1 MKRTLPLVALATLL
15 SAGTHAI
22 ATPVTTSNLLVNG
35 GFESVVLAG
44 GTWVNVAAMPGWT
57 WLGGPG
63 SGFEIRNNVAG
74 QAQEGS
80 NFIELDTT
88 GNTLIGQ
95 YLDNLAAGA
104 SYDLSFWYSP
114 RVFQPASTNGIQVYW
129 NGVQLGGTLTGDGGS
144 DNDWTLHQYRLT
156 AQAGRNL
163 LSFAAVGSSD
173 SLGGN
178 LDNVSLTSHVPEPGT
193 LALTLAALAGCLL
206 LPASLRR
213 RAEARRA
220 QALAAALAAPVPAGC
235 RGADRG

>member
-1 MKRTLPLVALATLL
+1 MKRLLSLITLL
-15 SAGTHAI
+15 ACGITASAAPAPAGNLI
-22 ATPVTTSNLLVNG
+22 ANG
-35 GFESVVLAG
+35 GFETTIIADGS
-44 GTWVNVAAMPGWT
+44 WVNVSTLPGWS

-74 QAQEGS
+74 QAQEGH

-88 GNTLIGQ
+88 GNTLLGQ

-235 RGADRG
+235 RGADRA